1 MKNLYLLTTGFPYP
15 AKSMETYLE
24 TEVKF
29 YDKFDTVKILA
40 MGVRKNTVSMAR
52 DIDGKNIKIYPIIF
66 SSILFYLLNG
76 ITALFD
82 KNFYSELKK
91 LSRRKLV
98 SLHSIARLVIYISRS
113 HSDCRKIVRILG
125 LSKKNKIKDGVLY
138 TYRFEYQPYVACLLK
153 KYFEE
158 SKIISRA
165 HRYDLYEE
173 SNSDKYIPMRE
184 FILNNMSKVYLI
196 SENGKEYLGN
206 KYPEYKDKMVVSKL
220 GTSDNGVE
228 NYHKTERIRIVSCS
242 NIVKVKRVDALV
254 ECLSKIDNINI
265 DWVHFGGGEGEKDIK
280 LMAEKM
286 LGSNI
291 SYDIKGKVD
300 NKTVLDYYKNN
311 IIDIFIN
318 LSASEGIPVS
328 IMEAISFGI
337 PCIATNVGGT
347 GEIVYNN
354 INGFLLDAEFRIN
367 DVVNIIENYNN
378 MSYEEIMELR
388 HNARKIWENNY
399 SAENNYKSFIQEL
412 I

>member
-125 LSKKNKIKDGVLY
+125 LSKKNKIKDAVLY

-158 SKIISRA
+158 PEIISRA

>member
-66 SSILFYLLNG
+66 SSTLFYLLNG

-125 LSKKNKIKDGVLY
+125 LSKKNKIKDAVLY

>member
-98 SLHSIARLVIYISRS
+98 SLHRIARLVIYISRS
-113 HSDCRKIVRILG
+113 HSDCRKIVRVLG
-125 LSKKNKIKDGVLY
+125 LSKKNKIKDAVLY
-138 TYRFEYQPYVACLLK
+138 TYRFEYQPYVACLLQ

-158 SKIISRA
+158 PKIISRA

-206 KYPEYKDKMVVSKL
+206 KYPEYKEKMVVSKL

-265 DWVHFGGGEGEKDIK
+265 DWVHFGGGEGEEDIK

-300 NKTVLDYYKNN
+300 NKTVLEYYKKN